1 MAYGIG
7 NAPICSYLGI
17 SGNLCGML
25 YEVIFPWI
33 LSFAVIYG
41 LLLLV
46 KPFDKDDKDKKGK
59 KISGIVALTLGFFV
73 AAFTPFGATMGAFF
87 TQSAGTMAMFLIVML
102 GILLVMALAN
112 NSALGDVRN
121 KKGPRAWIFLI
132 LLVVFAWFL
141 IGGWLGGGVSF
152 YSRFGSDTMALALIV
167 LVVAAM
173 WYFVMGK
180 NEGASPQKPKEAVPG

>member
-41 LLLLV
+41 LLNIV
-46 KPFDKDDKDKKGK
+46 KPFGDGDGDK
-59 KISGIVALTLGFFV
+59 INGIVALTLGFFV

-180 NEGASPQKPKEAVPG
+180 SDDK

>member
-41 LLLLV
+41 LLNIV
-46 KPFDKDDKDKKGK
+46 KPFGDGDGDK
-59 KISGIVALTLGFFV
+59 INGIVALTLGFFV

-87 TQSAGTMAMFLIVML
+87 TQSAGTMAMFLIVIL
-102 GILLVMALAN
+102 GILLVV
-112 NSALGDVRN
+112 ALGGGKDVFGDLRTAGA
-121 KKGPRAWIFLI
+121 KGWVFLV

-180 NEGASPQKPKEAVPG
+180 SDDK